1 MSISDDSDYD
11 PVVDF
16 REQALIRHNL
26 YRSKHQRTNP
36 LSLDERLCED
46 ATEWAN
52 YLGTWNFEYTSCRT
66 RLTQNDLPKLACV

>member
-52 YLGTWNFEYTSCRT
+52 YLGT
-66 RLTQNDLPKLACV
+66 

>member
-26 YRSKHQRTNP
+26 CRSKHQRTLP
-36 LSLDERLCED
+36 LTLDEDLCDD
-46 ATEWAN
+46 ANEWAN
-52 YLGTWNFEYTSCRT
+52 YLGKTIEKLIKKE
-66 RLTQNDLPKLACV
+66 LT